1 MKVKMRLIAKGIS
14 YTKICT
20 SKNQVSKFY
29 RDAALLCGI
38 WNKGIPYVIQES
50 NLELT
55 EARH

>member
-55 EARH
+55 